1 MPRPIATV
9 VAAILAVEEGEEGV
23 VEGVFEAVVD
33 VVGVVARAGLDSD
46 DWFEE
51 ADVGF
56 GYGVFDDGLLQGC
69 GKSGV
74 ALAFEIGL
82 DGDAD
87 ELLLVGEGALDG
99 DNSWFGLEDED
110 GSNVRKRAS
119 EELGLEFEGD
129 RGRLTQGD
137 GVSTGA
143 RCVTATARLRSDGQ
157 DRGKRST
164 HQKN

>member
-56 GYGVFDDGLLQGC
+56 GYGVFDDGLLEGC

-99 DNSWFGLEDED
+99 DDSWLGLEDED
-110 GSNVRKRAS
+110 GSDVRKRAS
-119 EELGLEFEGD
+119 EEFGLEFEGG
-129 RGRLTQGD
+129 RGGLTQEY
-137 GVSTGA
+137 GVSASA
-143 RCVTATARLRSDGQ
+143 RCLRPAARVRSDGQ
-157 DRGKRST
+157 DGGRRST
-164 HQKN
+164 YQKN